1 MIGSKNTVKKRR
13 FSLKNIDNTS
23 NTRALCILEA
33 IKEYPLH
40 MLQHSKS
47 RIARVATLWT
57 LTGVFAFT
65 SVSCESLS
73 WKTFAATGIGCAVGL
88 GLGAV
93 IDEQNRKSSNEDR
106 RKDVFAIF
114 KKRKAQNNG
123 KMVGL
128 ATGCLAGLG
137 VGLYL
142 DLMHDDIEDQFGDRG
157 IELEKVKAGGP
168 NGETEELLVKMDGD
182 ISFDSGSSNLSG
194 TASNNVDTLAEALA
208 KYPETKVRVY
218 GHTDGTG
225 SRATN
230 DRLSQQRAAGVAD
243 ELALGSDRIKE
254 LRGWAND
261 RPLPGTSRTG
271 NVRANRRVEVFIV
284 AED

>member
-1 MIGSKNTVKKRR
+1 MMDQSLESTSPALTTPAGRLARLTVLWSLVGVIG
-13 FSLKNIDNTS
+13 FSS
-23 NTRALCILEA
+23 
-33 IKEYPLH
+33 
-40 MLQHSKS
+40 
-47 RIARVATLWT
+47 
-57 LTGVFAFT
+57 LT
-65 SVSCESLS
+65 CESLG
-73 WKTFAATGIGCAVGL
+73 WKTVAATGIGCAAGL
-88 GLGAV
+88 GIGAV
-93 IDEQNRKSSNEDR
+93 IDEANRKKSNKDR
-106 RKDVFAIF
+106 RNDVFAIF

-157 IELEKVKAGGP
+157 IELEKVTAP

-182 ISFDSGSSNLSG
+182 ISFASGSSTLTG
-194 TASNNVDTLAEALA
+194 AASNNVNTLKEALE
-208 KYPETKVRVY
+208 KYPETKVRVW

-230 DRLSQQRAAGVAD
+230 DKLSMQRAAEVTD
-243 ELALGSDRIKE
+243 ELGLGSSRVKE

-261 RPLPGTSRTG
+261 KPLPGTNRAG
-271 NVRANRRVEVFIV
+271 NVRENRRVEVFIL

>member
-1 MIGSKNTVKKRR
+1 MNRTVH
-13 FSLKNIDNTS
+13 SA
-23 NTRALCILEA
+23 TRS
-33 IKEYPLH
+33 P
-40 MLQHSKS
+40 
-47 RIARVATLWT
+47 ARLFRLATLWS
-57 LTGVFAFT
+57 LIAVLGFGNL
-65 SVSCESLS
+65 SCESLT
-73 WKTFAATGIGCAVGL
+73 WKTLLSTGIGCAAGL
-88 GLGAV
+88 GIGAV
-93 IDEQNRKSSNEDR
+93 IDEANRKKSNKDR

-157 IELEKVKAGGP
+157 IELEKVTAP
-168 NGETEELLVKMDGD
+168 NGDTEELLVKMDGD
-182 ISFDSGSSNLSG
+182 ISFDSGSANLSG
-194 TASNNVDTLAEALA
+194 AASNNVGTLKEALA
-208 KYPETKVRVY
+208 KYPETQVRVW

-230 DRLSQQRAAGVAD
+230 DRLSRQRAEEVSD
-243 ELALGSDRIKE
+243 ELGLGSSRVKE
-254 LRGWAND
+254 MKGWAND
-261 RPLPGTSRTG
+261 RPLPGTSRSG
-271 NVRANRRVEVFIV
+271 KARSNRRVEVFIL